1 MTIAELIEYLCR
13 TIGDMAVLIE
23 EMADRLLQ
31 TGSISDDELKT
42 IEDIQRRVKSFKID
56 RANNES

>member
-31 TGSISDDELKT
+31 TRSISDDELKT